1 MSKMPEGA
9 ETKTGEGRDL
19 SAAVAA
25 AAEALGVKPHQVGHK
40 LDMSHFRSADGRST
54 PRDTV
59 KVIGWINPDAPE
71 EAPPAPAPRPPRED
85 DDRPR
90 GRARDRED
98 RPRGRDREERPRGR
112 DREDRPRGR
121 DREDRPRG
129 RDREDRPR
137 GRDRDDRGRGRG
149 RDRDDRPKRD
159 DSGRKGAEEGTT
171 EASDFAQAWFT
182 TLLEHL
188 KVEGTV
194 EGTGSDERVH
204 LRINPKSNAGRL
216 IGRRGATLGAIR
228 HLLGVALESHGS
240 PVIDVDVDDDRSRE
254 RGEERG
260 RDRDDRGRDRD
271 DRKGRG
277 RGDERSGHPE
287 AKLRKLAKRAAE
299 MAIETGK
306 TITINLDLNSYDRR
320 IVHVAVSEI
329 EGASTTSIEKD
340 DKKIVQVIPD

>member
-19 SAAVAA
+19 SSAIAAA
-25 AAEALGVKPHQVGHK
+25 AAEFGVKPHQVGHK

-59 KVIGWINPDAPE
+59 KVVAWVNPDAPE
-71 EAPPAPAPRPPRED
+71 EAPPAPKPAPRSD
-85 DDRPR
+85 DDERPR
-90 GRARDRED
+90 RSRDRDD
-98 RPRGRDREERPRGR
+98 RPRGRDR
-112 DREDRPRGR
+112 DDRPRGR
-121 DREDRPRG
+121 DRD
-129 RDREDRPR
+129 DRPR

-149 RDRDDRPKRD
+149 RDRDDRGRGRD
-159 DSGRKGAEEGTT
+159 RDERRGRDRDGGGRKGAEEGTT
-171 EASDFAQAWFT
+171 EASDFAQEWFT

-228 HLLGVALESHGS
+228 HLLSVALESYGQL
-240 PVIDVDVDDDRSRE
+240 VIDVDVDDDRSRE
-254 RGEERG
+254 RKDER
-260 RDRDDRGRDRD
+260 RDDRD

-277 RGDERSGHPE
+277 RDKGRREDRGGHPE
-287 AKLRKLAKRAAE
+287 EKLRKLAKRAAE

-329 EGASTTSIEKD
+329 DGASTASVEKD
-340 DKKIVQVIPD
+340 DKKIVQVMPD